1 MSLNTFRQQWM
12 RWHGRYEKQ
21 AFRIIRKNLKEHTAK
36 IPFERSNQYNVIA
49 FLEMYV
55 DKSVFE
61 QMYLEIYKEIGL
73 KHGRRVGAYINRQI
87 NQKDFSFGTFADLFL
102 ADVQKM
108 LLGQGGSKIVTV
120 RQNYIDFLMELI
132 TKQYNEGKTTSEV
145 TDAIYKYIRSRE
157 FYRWQGM
164 RIART
169 ETTTASNFAAVRASA
184 VSGVVMEKVWISA
197 QDSRTRRIPED
208 KFDHY
213 SMNGQTVLLTESF
226 NVSGEQLEYPGDQ
239 QNGSAGNVINC
250 RCTVAQRVKRDSAG
264 NIIRVDSAGRAIT
277 PLSIVQTTSPSNNF
291 IPAKT
296 VGDAEIRIRKLG
308 IKKVS
313 LRGLKPD
320 EYNSVLKTMENE
332 SAFSKLDLNE
342 LSVTNS
348 PRSNF
353 NGRYFSS
360 DKKIQLNVPLL
371 RKHRKA
377 ELKTYNEQINQ
388 LQGYLDDVE
397 NQYGNVEVS
406 LSFRRKL
413 DKYKRQVNQSIKE
426 LQNKIETN
434 YPNKYWSVS
443 SQADSV
449 AEKFSQT
456 LIHEI
461 GHNRHYQQLRLYRA
475 VGDWQ
480 RRSISEYGETN
491 FKEYLV
497 EWYTYWRLNGD
508 KNVPITLLKLFKT
521 L

>member
-21 AFRIIRKNLKEHTAK
+21 AFRIIRKHLKEHTAK

-213 SMNGQTVLLTESF
+213 SMNGQAVLLSESF

-264 NIIRVDSAGRAIT
+264 NIIRV
-277 PLSIVQTTSPSNNF
+277 
-291 IPAKT
+291 
-296 VGDAEIRIRKLG
+296 
-308 IKKVS
+308 
-313 LRGLKPD
+313 
-320 EYNSVLKTMENE
+320 
-332 SAFSKLDLNE
+332 
-342 LSVTNS
+342 
-348 PRSNF
+348 
-353 NGRYFSS
+353 
-360 DKKIQLNVPLL
+360 
-371 RKHRKA
+371 
-377 ELKTYNEQINQ
+377 
-388 LQGYLDDVE
+388 
-397 NQYGNVEVS
+397 
-406 LSFRRKL
+406 
-413 DKYKRQVNQSIKE
+413 
-426 LQNKIETN
+426 
-434 YPNKYWSVS
+434 
-443 SQADSV
+443 
-449 AEKFSQT
+449 
-456 LIHEI
+456 
-461 GHNRHYQQLRLYRA
+461 
-475 VGDWQ
+475 
-480 RRSISEYGETN
+480 
-491 FKEYLV
+491 
-497 EWYTYWRLNGD
+497 
-508 KNVPITLLKLFKT
+508 
-521 L
+521 